1 MNLFCEE
8 VHKLEAEFKQCR
20 KLLNAIGD
28 ENRQHL
34 ICVMMNMPID
44 GGPCIGD
51 CRADASSGLP
61 FLDMKKITRESL
73 KKAEKPSIR

>member
-8 VHKLEAEFKQCR
+8 LHKLEAEFKQCR

-28 ENRQHL
+28 ENRHHL

-44 GGPCIGD
+44 GD
-51 CRADASSGLP
+51 LVLADASFGLP

-73 KKAEKPSIR
+73 KKDEKPSIR